1 MSEIKHERKE
11 SLVLTPNVTGQSIDP
26 LEGETTKS
34 CGKLD
39 SIF

>member
-1 MSEIKHERKE
+1 MCEIKHERKE
-11 SLVLTPNVTGQSIDP
+11 SLVLKPTVTGQSIDP
-26 LEGETTKS
+26 LAGETMKR